1 MGLEVNLSNTVRLA
15 NISLIE
21 ETKIARL
28 STQIN
33 FLDAHLRAIIMPRL
47 GISLSRAGSGREVRI
62 IEPDLQRKITILSSQ
77 NNYLALVFCS
87 FVQYVKEHFL
97 VRYDKVTAHFT
108 Q

>member
-1 MGLEVNLSNTVRLA
+1 MGLEVNFSNTVRIA

-47 GISLSRAGSGREVRI
+47 GISLSRAGSVRGIRI
-62 IEPDLQRKITILSSQ
+62 IEPELQREIAILYYET
-77 NNYLALVFCS
+77 N
-87 FVQYVKEHFL
+87 
-97 VRYDKVTAHFT
+97 T
-108 Q
+108 